1 MPSADVRRADADDA
15 IVRAEM
21 ARTKLEQAR
30 ERLATRKLELERR
43 REARQTDQATRPLR
57 TT

>member
-30 ERLATRKLELERR
+30 ERLTTHKVELEHR
-43 REARQTDQATRPLR
+43 REARQTEPATRPIR
-57 TT
+57 ST